1 MNQILSNWKLSLLYI
16 KTPLV
21 IGATVVV
28 IFMFILLVMRLGA
41 LIETES
47 KTRHEKVIEKKN
59 KYLYNLVRNRMNPK
73 RKERIKKILAL
84 ANDPR
89 TPEEFSYDI
98 LNSTILTLLIVFLAD
113 AALITLGKI
122 SRTQF
127 LLSAEMW
134 RSYILAVILLPGF
147 VAFSTYNDVVRKAD
161 EHKEIILQQLP
172 SFTRL
177 ILLNLYSGNTAY
189 KAVQDAIQYLP
200 KKGLKE
206 DIKEVSKIRAAQT
219 NLTRFFELLADRI
232 NVPSAQRFF
241 NSLTV
246 LDKAGDTEIDRRHV
260 IDLLEQN
267 LLSYDKEREYRIHK
281 IIQNFETPFVVTMLV
296 FFVGAF
302 IVSIAGSSFMIILH
316 VLGG

>member
-147 VAFSTYNDVVRKAD
+147 VAFSAYNDVVRKAD

-206 DIKEVSKIRAAQT
+206 DIKEVSKIRTAQT
-219 NLTRFFELLADRI
+219 NLTRFFELLTDRI
-232 NVPSAQRFF
+232 NVPRAQRFF